1 MEHLSAILEHHSLLV
16 GLLAVFVGGL
26 ALNLT
31 PCVYPMI
38 PVTLAF
44 FSGQAP
50 GAPAR
55 TIRLALAYVIG
66 LSLSYAVLGVIAAQT
81 GALLGSWLQHPLI
94 LVAVA
99 AVILGL
105 SLSMFGLYELRAPGW
120 LLGRVGQ
127 ASAGF
132 GGALI
137 MGLMMGLIAAPCIG
151 PFVLGLLLFVGR
163 LGQPLMGLLVFFV
176 LGLGMGLPYVL
187 LALGATSAGRLPK
200 AGPWLVWCK
209 QALGL
214 ALWGLALY
222 FLRPL
227 LGPRLVTW
235 GAAGL
240 LIGSGIYLGWLERA
254 ARGGRVF
261 PWVRR
266 AAGFVVVAMGLALVI
281 PRGVDRPSVAWQPFQ
296 EPAVRQAL
304 AAGQPVLIDVYADW
318 CLPCVELDHVTF
330 RHPDV
335 VRALAGAR
343 AFRLDVTLD
352 EQISE
357 EIEAFLSASQIYGVP
372 TVLLFDARGT
382 ERRELRIMGFVS
394 PKEFLERW
402 QRLIGHAP

>member
-1 MEHLSAILEHHSLLV
+1 MEHIAAVLEHHGLLV

-44 FSGQAP
+44 FSAQAP

-55 TIRLALAYVIG
+55 TVRLALIYVIG

-81 GALLGSWLQHPLI
+81 GALLGSWLQRPFI

-99 AVILGL
+99 AVIVGL
-105 SLSMFGLYELRAPGW
+105 SLSMFGLYELRAPQW
-120 LLGRVGQ
+120 VLGRAGR
-127 ASAGF
+127 ASAGA
-132 GGALI
+132 GGALT

-151 PFVLGLLLFVGR
+151 PFVLGLFLFVSR
-163 LGQPLMGLLVFFV
+163 MGQPLTGLLIFFV
-176 LGLGMGLPYVL
+176 LGLGMGLPYIL
-187 LALGATSAGRLPK
+187 LALGANSAGRLPK
-200 AGPWLVWCK
+200 AGPWLLWCK

-227 LGPRLVTW
+227 LGPRVVIW

-240 LIGSGIYLGWLERA
+240 LIGSGLYLGWLERA
-254 ARGGRVF
+254 ARHGRVF
-261 PWVRR
+261 PWLRR
-266 AAGFVVVAMGLALVI
+266 LAGIVLIALGVAFVA
-281 PRGVDRPSVAWQPFQ
+281 PRPSHRPSLAWEPFH
-296 EPAVRQAL
+296 EAALRQAQ
-304 AAGQPVLIDVYADW
+304 AGGQPVLIDVYADW
-318 CLPCVELDHVTF
+318 CLPCLELDHVTF

-343 AFRLDVTLD
+343 TMRLDVTRQVPPEGESFID
-352 EQISE
+352 
-357 EIEAFLSASQIYGVP
+357 AHQIYGVP
-372 TVLLFDARGT
+372 TVLLFDAQGT
-382 ERRELRIMGFVS
+382 ERRDLRITGFVN

-402 QRLIGHAP
+402 RRLTGGPS